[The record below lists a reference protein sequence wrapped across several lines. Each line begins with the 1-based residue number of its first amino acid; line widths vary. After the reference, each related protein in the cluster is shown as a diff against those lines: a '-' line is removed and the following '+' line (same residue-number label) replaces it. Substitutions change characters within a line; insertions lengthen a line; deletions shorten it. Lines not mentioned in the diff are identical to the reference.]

1 MRGDGHLMPV
11 LLRAFLPL
19 RWIHRD
25 RLRCRPRRNNDE
37 SGAAGGDCA
46 GVGSRGG
53 HGVAVMAPH
62 PRPGARRLR
71 DLAPLCSGV
80 VGMGWTLIPL

>member
-1 MRGDGHLMPV
+1 
-11 LLRAFLPL
+11 
-19 RWIHRD
+19 
-25 RLRCRPRRNNDE
+25 
-37 SGAAGGDCA
+37 
-46 GVGSRGG
+46 
-53 HGVAVMAPH
+53 MAPH